1 MNILVTGGCGFIG
14 TNFLRHMLNE
24 SSCTLINLDKLT
36 YAGNPRNLTSINEEY
51 GGKRYFFEHGDI
63 CDSLLIPE
71 LLNKYSIDFVVNFAA
86 ESHVDRSITDPDVF
100 IRSNIQGTYNLLE
113 AARRKGIKKFIQ
125 ISTDEVYGSLGSKG
139 RFTENT
145 PLAPNSPY
153 SASKAAADLLC
164 RSFHRTYDF
173 PVIITRCSNNYGPFQ
188 FPEKL
193 IPLSFM
199 RALKDLPIPLY
210 GSGENV
216 RDWIHVN
223 DHCRGIELC
232 ISKADPGSVYNFG
245 GDSEY
250 KNLEIIRKI
259 LEIMGK
265 PDDLIHFVKD
275 RPGHDLRY
283 AMDFTL
289 ATRELG
295 FMPEVGFAEG
305 LEKTI
310 DWYLNNQDWVEC
322 IQSGEYLRFT
332 ELWYKERV

>member
-24 SSCTLINLDKLT
+24 STGILINLDKLT
-36 YAGNPRNLTSINEEY
+36 YAGNLQNLTSINEEY
-51 GGKRYFFEHGDI
+51 GGKRYFFEHADI
-63 CDSLLIPE
+63 CDPLLIPE
-71 LLNKYSIDFVVNFAA
+71 LLDKYSIDIVVNFAA
-86 ESHVDRSITDPDVF
+86 ESHVDRSISEPDLF

-125 ISTDEVYGSLGSKG
+125 ISTDEVYGSLGPEG
-139 RFTENT
+139 RFTEKS
-145 PLAPNSPY
+145 PHAPNSPY
-153 SASKAAADLLC
+153 AASKAAADLLC
-164 RSFHRTYDF
+164 RAFHKTYDF
-173 PVIITRCSNNYGPFQ
+173 PVVITRCSNNYGPFQ

-232 ISKADPGSVYNFG
+232 INKADPGSVYNFG
-245 GDSEY
+245 GGSEY

-265 PDDLIHFVKD
+265 PNDLIRFVKD

-283 AMDFTL
+283 AMDFSL

-295 FMPEVGFAEG
+295 FMPEVEFAEG
-305 LEKTI
+305 LEMTI
-310 DWYLNNQDWVEC
+310 DWYLNNQDWVDC

-332 ELWYKERV
+332 ELWYKERA